1 MKKAIW
7 IFIILFACSFPKI
20 EAQEHYAANFSV
32 GVKAGASLS
41 RAMFSPGVKQGFLPG
56 TTGGL
61 MFRYIEENHFGLIA
75 EINYVDR
82 GWKESFDELPF
93 AFSRRLSYLQIP
105 LLAHIYFGSDRAKFF
120 FNAGPEIG
128 FLLKEKT
135 DANFDIAN
143 PGAVENF
150 PTANR
155 NTEQYAMPIKN
166 KIDYGISA
174 GIGAEVNLNPKNS
187 LLLEGRF
194 YYGLNNIFGA
204 NKKDVFAAS
213 NGISILVTLGYMFRI
228 K

>member
-7 IFIILFACSFPKI
+7 IFIILFAFSSPRI
-20 EAQEHYAANFSV
+20 EAQEHYAANISV

-61 MFRYIEENHFGLIA
+61 MLRYIEENHFGLIA
-75 EINYVDR
+75 EINYIDR

-128 FLLKEKT
+128 FMIGEST
-135 DANFDIAN
+135 SANFDFNDIENLPADFPIERLHIIGGGSQN
-143 PGAVENF
+143 KYLNRLTALATGLEVEAG
-150 PTANR
+150 PVEATA
-155 NTEQYAMPIKN
+155 
-166 KIDYGISA
+166 
-174 GIGAEVNLNPKNS
+174 IGN
-187 LLLEGRF
+187 
-194 YYGLNNIFGA
+194 
-204 NKKDVFAAS
+204 
-213 NGISILVTLGYMFRI
+213 ILVQTLHE
-228 K
+228 

>member
-1 MKKAIW
+1 
-7 IFIILFACSFPKI
+7 
-20 EAQEHYAANFSV
+20 
-32 GVKAGASLS
+32 
-41 RAMFSPGVKQGFLPG
+41 
-56 TTGGL
+56 

-75 EINYVDR
+75 EINYIDR

-93 AFSRRLSYLQIP
+93 AFRRRLSYLQIP

-120 FNAGPEIG
+120 SMPVRKSASCS
-128 FLLKEKT
+128 KEKPMQT
-135 DANFDIAN
+135 STSPIR
-143 PGAVENF
+143 GAVENF

-204 NKKDVFAAS
+204 NKKTYLPLPTA
-213 NGISILVTLGYMFRI
+213 FRFLSP
-228 K
+228 